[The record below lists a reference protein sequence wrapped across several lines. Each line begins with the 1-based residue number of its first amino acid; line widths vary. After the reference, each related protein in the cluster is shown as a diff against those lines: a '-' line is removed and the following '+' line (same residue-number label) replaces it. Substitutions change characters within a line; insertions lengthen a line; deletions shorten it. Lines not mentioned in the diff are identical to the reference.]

1 MRRVRRAFTLI
12 ELLVVIAIIAILA
25 AILFPVFAQAREKA
39 RAALC
44 TSNLRQLGN
53 AWMMYTQ
60 DYDET
65 MPVSIYGNGTPPNLA
80 WEGFWMRLLEPYVQS
95 YGGGARG
102 ALSRATSSGVFG
114 CPSIQRKSSYNTT
127 NGYGYNNNLGY
138 TNRQIGDGPYTL
150 AQVERPAGTIAFGDA
165 TEYQT
170 EYLQPWVFCNSY
182 NPTTRAYRRPV
193 TYRSND
199 GSGFIPW
206 SSPDDRHA
214 EGGNFVHADGHVKW
228 YRRQYL
234 ISSGARDLWTGA
246 RPPSNM
252 CPLDLAN

>member
-1 MRRVRRAFTLI
+1 MQRRRGFTLI

-39 RAALC
+39 RSAMC

-60 DYDET
+60 DYDEM
-65 MPVSIYGNGTPPNLA
+65 MPVSIYGQGSGATFG
-80 WEGFWMRLLEPYVQS
+80 WVGFWNQLLEPYIQR
-95 YGGGARG
+95 YGGNTRG
-102 ALSRATSSGVFG
+102 ALSRVTSSTMFK
-114 CPSIQRKSSYNTT
+114 CPSVNRISGYNQ
-127 NGYGYNNNLGY
+127 NLGYGYNNNLGY
-138 TNRQIGDGPYTL
+138 TNDLRRNDGPYAL
-150 AQVERPAGTIAFGDA
+150 AQVETPASTIAFGDS

-182 NPTTRAYRRPV
+182 NPTTRSYRRPV
-193 TYRSND
+193 TYRAFD

-206 SSPDDRHA
+206 SSPDDRHM

-234 ISSGARDLWTGA
+234 ISSAARPIWTGA